1 MSLKISV
8 MFFVIFILL
17 SSQSWPGEDCP
28 QGSLLLFQHGSD
40 PEPLRVCSHSRL
52 FFFKGINSQEY
63 IEVPVVGFSDEP
75 TVYDL
80 VLNELG
86 EETTVNNFKPLYQQA
101 LSNYVDGLQNRVMNT
116 MVSDQVMALD
126 YLNSGTFATSATKCQ
141 DFRDMSEV
149 FMKGMLARD
158 GQLRCRVST
167 KDLPQDLVENIDM
180 SEMVTGKVSL
190 RAILAKNPQL
200 TLKMRSR
207 LGGREKL
214 LQKDTMI
221 SLTDFLSFE
230 LSIEGESGDQ
240 AVLGH
245 CLDYSERL
253 FNFDF
258 NQDNPDV
265 FNDIY
270 NSRWTDDSLNS
281 QEDGFSARLTDTWR
295 IPFSVDMDH
304 RLIRDESGERIDS
317 MDFGLNTGLLYEKQY
332 NSGHRIRVRPEVGIP
347 LIEGVTNPNDV
358 LSGNGLTSP
367 IPNVLK
373 LNISV
378 HW

>member
-1 MSLKISV
+1 MA
-8 MFFVIFILL
+8 
-17 SSQSWPGEDCP
+17 
-28 QGSLLLFQHGSD
+28 
-40 PEPLRVCSHSRL
+40 
-52 FFFKGINSQEY
+52 
-63 IEVPVVGFSDEP
+63 VVGFPDEP
-75 TVYDL
+75 TIYAL

-86 EETTVNNFKPLYQQA
+86 DETTLNHFKPLYQQA
-101 LSNYVDGLQNRVMNT
+101 LFNYVDGLQNRVMNT

-126 YLNSGTFATSATKCQ
+126 YLNSGTFATSATKCP
-141 DFRDMSEV
+141 DFSDISEV
-149 FMKGMLARD
+149 FMKGMLASD

-214 LQKDTMI
+214 LQKETMI
-221 SLTDFLSFE
+221 PLTDFLSFE
-230 LSIEGESGDQ
+230 LLIEGESGDQ

-270 NSRWTDDSLNS
+270 NSSWTDDNLNS

-332 NSGHRIRVRPEVGIP
+332 NSGHIIRVRPEVGIP